1 MDKDNNENSSSKKLE
16 VLLDLETEALF
27 LHEKIDEFIIDPAN
41 KQFKFLVILPVIRG
55 WRK

>member
-41 KQFKFLVILPVIRG
+41 KQFKYLVILPVIRG